1 MSIPCSTT
9 VSWSCSHWCADAQQ
23 DTCITAALD
32 AVSEVLLTR
41 CYGCHLLLNT
51 TARHIALQEAKDE
64 EEYLKNQMHAKWVQA
79 LKEIDMLKAAM
90 ISGHFLFEALL
101 KVPLQADANVTMQK
115 QTPAV
120 AEDLYL

>member
-1 MSIPCSTT
+1 
-9 VSWSCSHWCADAQQ
+9 
-23 DTCITAALD
+23 
-32 AVSEVLLTR
+32 
-41 CYGCHLLLNT
+41 LLLNT
-51 TARHIALQEAKDE
+51 TARHVALQEAKDE

-120 AEDLYL
+120 AEEDMYL